1 MFLNVPQIE
10 VLLGERGYTKTMFAA
25 RCDVSRQAISTILK
39 RGSCEPKTAAKLAAG
54 LDVKI
59 QDIVRD

>member
-1 MFLNVPQIE
+1 MLLNVARIE
-10 VLLGERGYTKTMFAA
+10 VFLGERGFNKTVFAS
-25 RCDVSRQAISTILK
+25 RCGVSRQAISTILK

-59 QDIVRD
+59 EEIVKV